1 MRKIIIDTD
10 VGSDDAVALIMALKE
25 PGVEVLAI
33 TTVAGNVP
41 VELAARN
48 ALATVETVGRQTPPV
63 YQGAA
68 KPLFRDL
75 VTAVKVHGDD
85 GMGDLDLC
93 HPKSTV
99 QSGHPADV
107 IPALAARYPGEVE
120 LVTLGP
126 LTNVALAILKD
137 PENMKKLKHVWS
149 MSTAGFGPGN
159 TTPVSEFN
167 VYVDAESFGV
177 LLDAGI
183 PLTIVGYDLCTGEA
197 ALDRQEIERL
207 KGSGRP
213 EAVFAVDCNDR
224 LLRYNVE
231 SRGSYEIDLPDPVC
245 MAAALW
251 PEVVEEHV
259 PCICRVCTK
268 EALTYGQVVVDEGL
282 SLAVDHG
289 FRPELVNARVCRGL
303 DATRF
308 KEKLI
313 STLLR

>member
-25 PGVEVLAI
+25 PDVEVLAV

-41 VELAARN
+41 VDLATRN
-48 ALATVETVGRQTPPV
+48 ALATIEVVGRQAPPV

-75 VTAVKVHGDD
+75 VTAVKVHGGD
-85 GMGDLDLC
+85 GMGDLGLC
-93 HPKSTV
+93 NPTTAIHP
-99 QSGHPADV
+99 GHPADV
-107 IPALAARYPGEVE
+107 IPALAAQYPGQVE

-149 MSTAGFGPGN
+149 MGTAGFGPGN

-167 VYVDAESFGV
+167 IYVDAESFGV
-177 LLDAGI
+177 LLDSGI
-183 PLTIVGYDLCTGEA
+183 PLTIVGYDLCVGDAVLDEADIRTLKTCGKPEA
-197 ALDRQEIERL
+197 A
-207 KGSGRP
+207 
-213 EAVFAVDCNDR
+213 FAVDCNDGVY
-224 LLRYNVE
+224 RYNID
-231 SRGSYEIDLPDPVC
+231 SRGKPEIDLPDPVC

-251 PEVVEEHV
+251 PEVVEEFV
-259 PCICRVCTK
+259 PCICRVCTR

-303 DATRF
+303 DAARF
-308 KEKLI
+308 KEKLMA
-313 STLLR
+313 SLMG